1 MTSET
6 VTPSLFMTLHEVAV
20 RYRNLFFTERLWLTS
35 EIKNIRIP
43 FDLGWTFIF
52 CWKSLDFENCP
63 LLRTKH
69 EGGGRSE
76 SPHLNAT
83 QYRHTLHKYNLV
95 AKCRLYLK
103 KEKFLRIWSCLHNDL
118 RKYELISKLSCT
130 KSVIWIS
137 WITSGLEKITAGTQ
151 WFNTGKCHLVF
162 CCPVWPPV

>member
-1 MTSET
+1 MAN
-6 VTPSLFMTLHEVAV
+6 F
-20 RYRNLFFTERLWLTS
+20 RNQEYQNTIWFGM
-35 EIKNIRIP
+35 NIY
-43 FDLGWTFIF
+43 FLLEKLGF
-52 CWKSLDFENCP
+52 WKLSIVKDK
-63 LLRTKH
+63 TW
-69 EGGGRSE
+69 GGGRSE

-103 KEKFLRIWSCLHNDL
+103 KEKFLRIWSCLHKDL